1 MQEAT
6 TIDDIDGS
14 LIPRPRPDVV
24 VIEAGPEKVLIRGN
38 PYAVNETA
46 ALVWGCFDG
55 DVTLDEL
62 IAEFTR
68 ASGADEETIRS
79 DVVGLTRDLAS
90 IGMLEGFAPGS
101 VATPRQSDIRC
112 VEVGGGLRPSCC
124 PILTATTASWESFRR
139 RQVLLVS
146 WNPTCGFCTR
156 IADELAALQRPLE
169 GRGVSL
175 VFLTRGNADANR
187 AVFDKYG
194 IDAPALLGRQNG
206 PFAGF
211 GTPAAYLVD
220 GEGKVAAPFAYGA
233 LEVPRLARE
242 AAGVE
247 DDTAGAE
254 PTGARY
260 LPAAAAVCGGESG
273 RPPHGTEWTGTAA
286 YRFGEF
292 HVGIRYNA
300 TSSAETLDRLF
311 PGLRVEDPR
320 VPDNFS
326 VVLQDRG
333 SRTRELNL
341 LVRGAKHLVRSR
353 SRARVLPRV
362 AQPSVGRPYPS
373 RATAARP
380 SHVGRGLRR
389 QCDRRAG

>member
-14 LIPRPRPDVV
+14 FIPRPRPDVV

-38 PYAVNETA
+38 PYALNQTA
-46 ALVWGCFDG
+46 VLVWGCFDG

-90 IGMLEGFAPGS
+90 IGMLEGFSRVASPPLGSRTSGASKS
-101 VATPRQSDIRC
+101 VAGS
-112 VEVGGGLRPSCC
+112 RPSCC
-124 PILTATTASWESFRR
+124 PILTATRRAGSRFVAGRSSSSAGTPPAGSAPGSPTSSPLSKTARGAGGFARSDKRQRR
-139 RQVLLVS
+139 RQPGGVRQVRHRRPR
-146 WNPTCGFCTR
+146 PTR
-156 IADELAALQRPLE
+156 KAERPL
-169 GRGVSL
+169 RRSS
-175 VFLTRGNADANR
+175 A
-187 AVFDKYG
+187 
-194 IDAPALLGRQNG
+194 
-206 PFAGF
+206 
-211 GTPAAYLVD
+211 PAAYLVD

-260 LPAAAAVCGGESG
+260 LPAAAAVCGRESG

-320 VPDNFS
+320 VPDNYS

-353 SRARVLPRV
+353 SRARVLRGLLNHL
-362 AQPSVGRPYPS
+362 VGRPYPS